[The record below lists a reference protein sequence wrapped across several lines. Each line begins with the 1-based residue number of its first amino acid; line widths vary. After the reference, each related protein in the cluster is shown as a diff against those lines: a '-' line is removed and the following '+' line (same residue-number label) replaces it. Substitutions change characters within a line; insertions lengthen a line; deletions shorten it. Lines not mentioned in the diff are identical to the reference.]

1 MIAAIEIIR
10 EQQDSQPVVYRALR
24 GNHQAS
30 GATPG
35 EALDT
40 LESLLEAQAEEPNEV
55 TLVILQ
61 RFRPD
66 AFFGVEQQAR
76 LQQLMGRWREARE
89 RGETL
94 LPAEQA
100 ELEWLAQAEWRAA
113 SQRARALLR
122 QVPVPRLASPPVDA
136 PLPSAA

>member
-10 EQQDSQPVVYRALR
+10 EQQDSQPAVYRALW

-35 EALDT
+35 QALDA
-40 LESLLEAQAEEPNEV
+40 LEGLPEAQDEGPNEV

-76 LQQLMGRWREARE
+76 LQQLMGRWREARD

-100 ELEWLAQAEWRAA
+100 ELEWLAQVEWRAA

-122 QVPVPRLASPPVDA
+122 QAPVPRLASPPVDA